1 MKRIFRTIKKIS
13 LTVLM
18 LIGASSIAQDHLRDY
33 ELKAVLL
40 YKLTKFVT
48 WPTQS
53 QDDFEICVYGQNPF
67 GNALS
72 QIETKTV
79 NDQAIKIRYLSRIT
93 GDLDNCQVLFIANT
107 SSGHLN
113 RILLATSYSPTLTIS
128 DIHNFADFGGMIE
141 LTNENQQIGF
151 RINLKAAKAVD
162 LSIASPL
169 LELATIVSK
178 GD

>member
-1 MKRIFRTIKKIS
+1 MKRIFRFFKFS
-13 LTVLM
+13 LSILL
-18 LIGASSIAQDHLRDY
+18 LIGASSMAHDQLRDY

-40 YKLTKFVT
+40 YKLTKFVS
-48 WPTQS
+48 WPDKS
-53 QDDFEICVYGQNPF
+53 AGDFEICVYGQNPF

-72 QIETKTV
+72 QIEQKTV
-79 NDQAIKIRYLSRIT
+79 NDQAIKIRYLSRIAS
-93 GDLDNCQVLFIANT
+93 DLDHCRVLFIANT
-107 SSGHLN
+107 SSSHLN
-113 RILLATSYSPTLTIS
+113 RILLATSYSPTLTVS